1 MKIEKFYRMRARE
14 IVDMLHDKG
23 FFEKGVT
30 REAMRKL
37 QDYIAYILKTTAD
50 GSVKMDR
57 LNRNLESK

>member
-14 IVDMLHDKG
+14 IV
-23 FFEKGVT
+23 
-30 REAMRKL
+30 AMRKL